1 MQTQNLVL
9 SIHLW
14 SLPIVPKWTTFLLY
28 CTFYILQGKQH
39 DWVTTERIPQ
49 CDSAAL
55 LLSSAVN
62 IKEGKSR
69 PYDNLSLDAL
79 GQKGTTKC
87 VHACFSNIQYRVREL
102 VLLEVEW
109 LLFSRQ
115 SLAGKILP
123 GTTIPFQD
131 CHLFNNTHRT
141 DAHWDHSPLP

>member
-9 SIHLW
+9 SIRLW

-79 GQKGTTKC
+79 GQKGTAKC

-109 LLFSRQ
+109 LARFYLEPQYLSRTVISLTTHTELTRTEIIPLFHNIITMQ
-115 SLAGKILP
+115 V
-123 GTTIPFQD
+123 
-131 CHLFNNTHRT
+131 
-141 DAHWDHSPLP
+141 